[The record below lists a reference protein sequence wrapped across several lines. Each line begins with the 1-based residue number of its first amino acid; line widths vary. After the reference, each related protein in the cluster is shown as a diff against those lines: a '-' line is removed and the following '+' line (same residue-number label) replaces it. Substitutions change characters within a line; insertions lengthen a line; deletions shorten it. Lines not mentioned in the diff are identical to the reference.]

1 MSIVRL
7 QSVRKRYGQLEVL
20 NDISL
25 EVEAGSVV
33 VIIGRSGSGKSTLLR
48 CINGLEPIQ
57 EGTIEVN
64 GRPVTR
70 NENALRALRRDVGF
84 VFQSFNL
91 FPHLTVERNLT
102 IGLTVVRKT
111 PLAEA
116 KVIAENALRQVGLLD
131 KRYEYPDRLS
141 GGQQQRVAI
150 ARCLALSPRLMLFD
164 EVTSALDPELK
175 GEVLKVI
182 ADLAR
187 AGMTMILVT
196 HEMQFARSVADRIIF
211 MHRGGIWEAGPPA
224 DLFAAPQTAEL
235 KQFIATSL

>member
-57 EGTIEVN
+57 DGTIEVN

-102 IGLTVVRKT
+102 IGLTVGTQDTARGSKGHRRERVAPGWASRQA
-111 PLAEA
+111 PR
-116 KVIAENALRQVGLLD
+116 IPRQALRRPTATGRNRAV
-131 KRYEYPDRLS
+131 PCA
-141 GGQQQRVAI
+141 VA
-150 ARCLALSPRLMLFD
+150 ASHAVR
-164 EVTSALDPELK
+164 
-175 GEVLKVI
+175 
-182 ADLAR
+182 
-187 AGMTMILVT
+187 
-196 HEMQFARSVADRIIF
+196 
-211 MHRGGIWEAGPPA
+211 
-224 DLFAAPQTAEL
+224 
-235 KQFIATSL
+235 